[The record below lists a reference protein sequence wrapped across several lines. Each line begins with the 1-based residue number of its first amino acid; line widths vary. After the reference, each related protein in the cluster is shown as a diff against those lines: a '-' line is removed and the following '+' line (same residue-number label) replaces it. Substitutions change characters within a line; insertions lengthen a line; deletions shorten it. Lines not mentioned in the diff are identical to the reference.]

1 MLLLNKYFSYADVTD
16 LLNYYDDIVSSLVPI
31 GYTPFYNLLYKINGF
46 IINSETFIYIFL
58 IYTIK
63 YLWVLI
69 I

>member
-46 IINSETFIYIFL
+46 IINSETFIYIF
-58 IYTIK
+58 
-63 YLWVLI
+63 
-69 I
+69 